1 MSNFHIYAHIY
12 FYSVFLDKSLRTKH
26 TEPEPE
32 KKNISENTEISEIK
46 EKPKLLPKP
55 KLYPKPS
62 NVKVGIK

>member
-1 MSNFHIYAHIY
+1 MYL
-12 FYSVFLDKSLRTKH
+12 FLDKSLRTKS
-26 TEPEPE
+26 TEIEPE
-32 KKNISENTEISEIK
+32 KKNITENTEIAEIK